1 MCRIFSQGPIPRQL
15 QTEGEDVTLVAMIE
29 FFECT
34 RVTAPHALNEFFI

>member
-1 MCRIFSQGPIPRQL
+1 MCRIFSQGPIARQL
-15 QTEGEDVTLVAMIE
+15 QTKREDVTFVAMIK